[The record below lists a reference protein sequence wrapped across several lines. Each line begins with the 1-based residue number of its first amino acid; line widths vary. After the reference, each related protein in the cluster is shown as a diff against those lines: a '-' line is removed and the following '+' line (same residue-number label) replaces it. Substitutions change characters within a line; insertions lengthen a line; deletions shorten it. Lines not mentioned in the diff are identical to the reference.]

1 VPLLARHWAYCLA
14 PTRPDVVT
22 VTFSTGKV
30 YRFDA
35 TLSTTCQPLVPIE
48 TAEMQF
54 TRSGGRSGRY
64 GSSTRRPPSR
74 SVAPMDWARRCNCS
88 IPT

>member
-1 VPLLARHWAYCLA
+1 MPLLARHWAYCLA

-54 TRSGGRSGRY
+54 TS
-64 GSSTRRPPSR
+64 
-74 SVAPMDWARRCNCS
+74 
-88 IPT
+88 